1 MLSFF
6 QSVFLQSLGYAI
18 ANSLWQMAILWL
30 FYMLITS
37 VLKPKASVK
46 YTLAVILQ
54 SIGFIWFIITLFFYY
69 SAYNQ
74 LIPLSTATPAGTITT
89 IVPPGTGFRSTIL
102 KIMIVAEQLLPYLST
117 AYLILMI
124 FLSVRWVIG
133 YRYTL
138 QIRKEGLV
146 KMPANWRVFVQDTAR
161 QLGISREVRIFLS
174 EKIAS
179 PLTIGFLKP
188 LILVPVASINHLSV
202 AQLEAILLHEL
213 AHIKRYDYL
222 INILLSVAEISLFFN
237 PFTRLFSKHI
247 RKERENSCDDWVL
260 QFQYSASTY
269 AEALLRMAQLQATPA
284 FAMGAAGNHQHE
296 LLNRVKRMIGTNENR
311 FNYKKQLLSFLL
323 VTGILSSV
331 AWFHPEQSKKS
342 SAEQK
347 TKELSDTSISRPK
360 EVQPI
365 AIEPMAVKV
374 TNPLFNPA
382 FFLSNTLKKEMSENL
397 ELASREIE
405 ASLNSKEVQE
415 AIHQIPATLQ
425 NALQRLQTEKNLELT
440 DWKEE
445 LIKIDRAEQEMK
457 QAYKTLDT
465 NTMPAYVRKPF
476 KEEFEKDM
484 QRMEKDIQEAKL
496 TVTREMKSSLLSKVE
511 QEKISREVEM
521 AIKAVEDLNL
531 LQIVPASLQSLEKM
545 IESLEKLDKKIKPV
559 IPPTPDKTKLKKPLI
574 EEKEKGREKEN
585 NEQET
590 RVVIKDQS
598 DILTMVDHLIN
609 QELQSEWMTFPV
621 RSIENDSSLLY
632 KKMLINW
639 YKQQLAK
646 GWLNSDSLMKNGLK
660 RARL

>member
-30 FYMLITS
+30 FYVLLAS
-37 VLKPKASVK
+37 VLKPKASIK

-74 LIPLSTATPAGTITT
+74 LVPISTTTQAGTITT

-102 KIMIVAEQLLPYLST
+102 KIMILAEQLLPYLSA

-124 FLSVRWVIG
+124 FLSVKWIIG

-161 QLGISREVRIFLS
+161 QLGITREVRIFLS

-179 PLTIGFLKP
+179 PLTIGFIKP

-284 FAMGAAGNHQHE
+284 FAMAAIGTHQNE
-296 LLNRVKRMIGTNENR
+296 LLNRVKRMIGANENR

-331 AWFHPEQSKKS
+331 AWFHPEQSKKTG
-342 SAEQK
+342 AELK
-347 TKELSDTSISRPK
+347 TKNLSDTSISRPK
-360 EVQPI
+360 EVQPV

-382 FFLSNTLKKEMSENL
+382 FFLSNSLKKEMSENL
-397 ELASREIE
+397 EMASREIE
-405 ASLNSKEVQE
+405 ASLNSREVQE

-425 NALQRLQTEKNLELT
+425 SALQRLQTEKNLELT
-440 DWKEE
+440 DWKDE
-445 LIKIDRAEQEMK
+445 LSKINRAEQEMK
-457 QAYKTLDT
+457 QVYKTLDT

-496 TVTREMKSSLLSKVE
+496 AVAKELKSTLLNKAE
-511 QEKISREVEM
+511 QEKISKEVEM
-521 AIKAVEDLNL
+521 AMKVVEELNL
-531 LQIVPASLQSLEKM
+531 QQMIPTTLQSLEKM
-545 IESLEKLDKKIKPV
+545 IESFEKLDKKIKPAT
-559 IPPTPDKTKLKKPLI
+559 PPTPDKPKLKKPLF
-574 EEKEKGREKEN
+574 EEQEKRKEKESS
-585 NEQET
+585 EQE
-590 RVVIKDQS
+590 IKIELKDQRAFVEM
-598 DILTMVDHLIN
+598 LDHWMLP
-609 QELQSEWMTFPV
+609 ELQSEWMALPV
-621 RSIENDSSLLY
+621 RLQENDSLLLY
-632 KKMLINW
+632 KKMLIDR
-639 YKQQLAK
+639 YKQQLLQQWMKA
-646 GWLNSDSLMKNGLK
+646 DSSIKVGLK
-660 RARL
+660 RAKL

>member
-74 LIPLSTATPAGTITT
+74 LVPINTTTQAGTITT

-102 KIMIVAEQLLPYLST
+102 KIMILAEQLLPYLSA

-146 KMPANWRVFVQDTAR
+146 KIPANWRVFVQDTAQ
-161 QLGISREVRIFLS
+161 QLGITREVRIFLS

-269 AEALLRMAQLQATPA
+269 AEALLRMAQLQSGPA
-284 FAMGAAGNHQHE
+284 FAMAATGNHQHE
-296 LLNRVKRMIGTNENR
+296 LLNRVKRMIGANENR

-331 AWFHPEQSKKS
+331 AWFHPEQSKKTD
-342 SAEQK
+342 AELK
-347 TKELSDTSISRPK
+347 TKNLSDTLISRPK
-360 EVQPI
+360 EVQPV

-382 FFLSNTLKKEMSENL
+382 FFLSNSLKKEMSDNL
-397 ELASREIE
+397 EMASREIE

-425 NALQRLQTEKNLELT
+425 SALQRLQTEKNLELT
-440 DWKEE
+440 DWKDE
-445 LIKIDRAEQEMK
+445 LSKINRAEQEMK

-465 NTMPAYVRKPF
+465 NAMPAYVRKPF

-484 QRMEKDIQEAKL
+484 QRMEKEIQEAKL
-496 TVTREMKSSLLSKVE
+496 AVTKELKSSLLNKVE
-511 QEKISREVEM
+511 QEKISKEVEM
-521 AIKAVEDLNL
+521 AMKVVEDLNL
-531 LQIVPASLQSLEKM
+531 QQMIPATLQSLEKM
-545 IESLEKLDKKIKPV
+545 IESFEKLDKKIKPTT
-559 IPPTPDKTKLKKPLI
+559 PPTPDKPKFKKPLL
-574 EEKEKGREKEN
+574 EEQEKRKEKESS
-585 NEQET
+585 EQET
-590 RVVIKDQS
+590 RFVINDQR
-598 DILTMVDHLIN
+598 DILTTLDHLITP
-609 QELQSEWMTFPV
+609 ELQSDWMTFPV
-621 RSIENDSSLLY
+621 RLQENDSLRLY
-632 KKMLINW
+632 KKMLIDW
-639 YKQQLAK
+639 YKQQLLQHWMTK
-646 GWLNSDSLMKNGLK
+646 DTSIKVGLK

>member
-30 FYMLITS
+30 FYILITS
-37 VLKPKASVK
+37 VLKPKASIK
-46 YTLAVILQ
+46 YTFAVILQ

-74 LIPLSTATPAGTITT
+74 LVPINTTTQAGTITT
-89 IVPPGTGFRSTIL
+89 IVPPGTGFRSTII
-102 KIMIVAEQLLPYLST
+102 KIMILAEQLLPYLSA

-124 FLSVRWVIG
+124 FLSARWIIG

-138 QIRKEGLV
+138 QIRKEGLI
-146 KMPANWRVFVQDTAR
+146 KMPANWRVFVQDTAQ
-161 QLGISREVRIFLS
+161 QLGIIREVRIFLS

-269 AEALLRMAQLQATPA
+269 AEALLRMAQLQSTPA
-284 FAMGAAGNHQHE
+284 FAMAATGNHQHE
-296 LLNRVKRMIGTNENR
+296 LLNRVKRMIGANENR

-331 AWFHPEQSKKS
+331 AWFHPEQSKKTG
-342 SAEQK
+342 AELK
-347 TKELSDTSISRPK
+347 AKNLSDTLISRPK
-360 EVQPI
+360 EVQPV

-382 FFLSNTLKKEMSENL
+382 FFLSNSLKKEMSENL
-397 ELASREIE
+397 EMASREIE
-405 ASLNSKEVQE
+405 ASLNSREVQE

-425 NALQRLQTEKNLELT
+425 SALQQLQSEKNLELT
-440 DWKEE
+440 DWKDE
-445 LIKIDRAEQEMK
+445 LSKINRAEQEMK

-496 TVTREMKSSLLSKVE
+496 TIAKEMKNSLLNKTE
-511 QEKISREVEM
+511 QERISKEVEM
-521 AIKAVEDLNL
+521 ALKAVQELDL
-531 LQIVPASLQSLEKM
+531 QQVIPASLESIDKM
-545 IESLEKLDKKIKPV
+545 IEAFEKLDKKLKPLTPLSPDKPKYKKPILEDKRKEKEQSENEIKISTKEPAEILALLDRLV
-559 IPPTPDKTKLKKPLI
+559 IPELQNDWITYTAAFNEHDSLLAKKRMLIDWYKRQLVQQWINRDSISAKGLKK
-574 EEKEKGREKEN
+574 
-585 NEQET
+585 
-590 RVVIKDQS
+590 
-598 DILTMVDHLIN
+598 
-609 QELQSEWMTFPV
+609 V
-621 RSIENDSSLLY
+621 RL
-632 KKMLINW
+632 
-639 YKQQLAK
+639 
-646 GWLNSDSLMKNGLK
+646 
-660 RARL
+660 

>member
-30 FYMLITS
+30 FYILITA
-37 VLKPKASVK
+37 VLKPKASIK
-46 YTLAVILQ
+46 YTLAVLLQ
-54 SIGFIWFIITLFFYY
+54 SIGFVWFIITLFFYY

-74 LIPLSTATPAGTITT
+74 LVPISTTTQSGTITT

-102 KIMIVAEQLLPYLST
+102 KIMILAEQLLPYLSA

-124 FLSVRWVIG
+124 FLSARWIIG

-146 KMPANWRVFVQDTAR
+146 KMPANWRVFVQDTAQ
-161 QLGISREVRIFLS
+161 QLGITREVRIFLS

-269 AEALLRMAQLQATPA
+269 AEALLRMAQLQSTPA
-284 FAMGAAGNHQHE
+284 FAMAATGNHQHE
-296 LLNRVKRMIGTNENR
+296 LLNRVKRMIGANENR

-331 AWFHPEQSKKS
+331 AWFHPEQSKKTG
-342 SAEQK
+342 AELK
-347 TKELSDTSISRPK
+347 AKNLSDTLISRPK
-360 EVQPI
+360 EVQPV

-382 FFLSNTLKKEMSENL
+382 FFLSNSLKKEMSENL
-397 ELASREIE
+397 EMASREIE
-405 ASLNSKEVQE
+405 ASLNSREVQE

-425 NALQRLQTEKNLELT
+425 SALQQLQSEKNLELT
-440 DWKEE
+440 DWKDE
-445 LIKIDRAEQEMK
+445 LNKINRAEQEMK

-496 TVTREMKSSLLSKVE
+496 TIAKEMKNSLLNKTE
-511 QEKISREVEM
+511 QERISKEVEM
-521 AIKAVEDLNL
+521 ALKAVQELDL
-531 LQIVPASLQSLEKM
+531 QQVIPASLESIDKM
-545 IESLEKLDKKIKPV
+545 IEAFEKLDKKLKPLTPLSPDKPKYKKPILEDKRKEKEQSENEMKIRMKEPAEILALLDRLV
-559 IPPTPDKTKLKKPLI
+559 IPELQNDWMTYTAAFNEHDSLLAKKRMLIDWYKRQLVQQWINRDSISAKGLKK
-574 EEKEKGREKEN
+574 
-585 NEQET
+585 
-590 RVVIKDQS
+590 
-598 DILTMVDHLIN
+598 
-609 QELQSEWMTFPV
+609 V
-621 RSIENDSSLLY
+621 RL
-632 KKMLINW
+632 
-639 YKQQLAK
+639 
-646 GWLNSDSLMKNGLK
+646 
-660 RARL
+660 

>member
-74 LIPLSTATPAGTITT
+74 LVPINTTTQAGTITT

-102 KIMIVAEQLLPYLST
+102 KIMILAEQLLPYLSA

-146 KMPANWRVFVQDTAR
+146 KIPANWRVFVQDTAQ
-161 QLGISREVRIFLS
+161 QLGITREVRIFLS

-269 AEALLRMAQLQATPA
+269 AEALLRMAQLQSSPA
-284 FAMGAAGNHQHE
+284 FAMAATGNHQHE
-296 LLNRVKRMIGTNENR
+296 LLNRVKRMIGANENR

-331 AWFHPEQSKKS
+331 AWLHPEQSKKTD
-342 SAEQK
+342 AELK
-347 TKELSDTSISRPK
+347 TKNLSDTLISRPK
-360 EVQPI
+360 EVQPV

-382 FFLSNTLKKEMSENL
+382 FFLSNSLKKEMSDNL
-397 ELASREIE
+397 EMASREIE

-425 NALQRLQTEKNLELT
+425 SALQRLQTEKNLELT
-440 DWKEE
+440 DWKDE
-445 LIKIDRAEQEMK
+445 LSKINRAEQEMK

-484 QRMEKDIQEAKL
+484 QRMEKEIQEAKL
-496 TVTREMKSSLLSKVE
+496 AVTKELKSSLLNKVE
-511 QEKISREVEM
+511 QEKISKEVEM
-521 AIKAVEDLNL
+521 AMKVVEDLNL
-531 LQIVPASLQSLEKM
+531 QQMIPATLQSLEKM
-545 IESLEKLDKKIKPV
+545 IESFEKLDKKIKPTTH
-559 IPPTPDKTKLKKPLI
+559 PTPDKPKFKKPLL
-574 EEKEKGREKEN
+574 EEQEKRKEKESS
-585 NEQET
+585 EQET
-590 RVVIKDQS
+590 RFVINDQR
-598 DILTMVDHLIN
+598 DILTTLDHLITP
-609 QELQSEWMTFPV
+609 ELQSDWMTFPV
-621 RSIENDSSLLY
+621 RLQENDSLRLY
-632 KKMLINW
+632 KKMLIDW
-639 YKQQLAK
+639 YKQQLLQHWMTK
-646 GWLNSDSLMKNGLK
+646 DTSIKVGLK

>member
-1 MLSFF
+1 MLPVF

-18 ANSLWQMAILWL
+18 ANSLWQTAILWL
-30 FYMLITS
+30 FYLLITS
-37 VLKPKASVK
+37 VLKPRASVK

-74 LIPLSTATPAGTITT
+74 LVPVTAGTAAGTITT
-89 IVPPGTGFRSTIL
+89 IVPPGTGFRSSIL
-102 KIMIVAEQLLPYLST
+102 KLMIWAEQLLPYLSA

-124 FLSVRWVIG
+124 FLSVKWIIG

-138 QIRKEGLV
+138 QIRKEGLA

-161 QLGISREVRIFLS
+161 QLGITREVRIFLS

-188 LILVPVASINHLSV
+188 LILVPVASINHLTI

-237 PFTRLFSKHI
+237 PFTRLFSSHI

-284 FAMGAAGNHQHE
+284 FAMAAAGSHQHE
-296 LLNRVKRMIGTNENR
+296 LLNRVKRMIGANENR
-311 FNYKKQLLSFLL
+311 FTYKKQLLSFLL
-323 VTGILSSV
+323 VTSILSSV
-331 AWFHPEQSKKS
+331 AWFHPEQSKNNGI
-342 SAEQK
+342 AVQK
-347 TKELSDTSISRPK
+347 NTANSTALRLK
-360 EVQPI
+360 EVQPV

-397 ELASREIE
+397 EQASREIE
-405 ASLNSKEVQE
+405 ASLNSKEVRE
-415 AIHQIPATLQ
+415 AIQQIPATLQ
-425 NALQRLQTEKNLELT
+425 GAFQKIQTEKNLELS

-445 LIKIDRAEQEMK
+445 LIKIEKAEQEMK

-465 NTMPAYVRKPF
+465 SGMPVYVRKPF

-484 QRMEKDIQEAKL
+484 QRMEKDLQEAKL
-496 TVTREMKSSLLSKVE
+496 TIAKEMKATLLNKTE
-511 QEKISREVEM
+511 QEKISKEVEM
-521 AIKAVEDLNL
+521 AMKAVEELNL
-531 LQIVPASLQSLEKM
+531 QQIIPSSLESLEKM
-545 IESLEKLDKKIKPV
+545 IETFEKLDKKIKPV
-559 IPPTPDKTKLKKPLI
+559 SPPAPDKPKFKKPVVEEKLK
-574 EEKEKGREKEN
+574 EKERKEG
-585 NEQET
+585 
-590 RVVIKDQS
+590 VLIKEPAE
-598 DILTMVDHLIN
+598 ILAVLDRLN
-609 QELQSEWMTFPV
+609 ALELQNEWITYPAAF
-621 RSIENDSSLLY
+621 SDQDSMLV
-632 KKMLINW
+632 KKRMLKDW
-639 YKQQLAK
+639 YKQQL
-646 GWLNSDSLMKNGLK
+646 LRQLIQRDSVMVKGLK
-660 RARL
+660 KARL

>member
-1 MLSFF
+1 MLPVF

-18 ANSLWQMAILWL
+18 ANSLWQTAILWL
-30 FYMLITS
+30 FYLLITS
-37 VLKPKASVK
+37 VLKPRASVK

-74 LIPLSTATPAGTITT
+74 LVPVTAGTAAGTITT
-89 IVPPGTGFRSTIL
+89 IVPPGTGFRSSIL
-102 KIMIVAEQLLPYLST
+102 KLMIWAEQLLPYLSA

-124 FLSVRWVIG
+124 FLSVKWIIG

-138 QIRKEGLV
+138 QIRKEGLA

-161 QLGISREVRIFLS
+161 QLGITREVRIFLS

-188 LILVPVASINHLSV
+188 LILVPVASINHLTI

-237 PFTRLFSKHI
+237 PFTRLFSSHI

-284 FAMGAAGNHQHE
+284 FAMAAAGSHQHE
-296 LLNRVKRMIGTNENR
+296 LLNRVKRMIGANENR
-311 FNYKKQLLSFLL
+311 FTYKKQLLSFLL

-331 AWFHPEQSKKS
+331 AWFHPEQSKNNGI
-342 SAEQK
+342 AVQK
-347 TKELSDTSISRPK
+347 NTADSTALRLK
-360 EVQPI
+360 EVQPV

-397 ELASREIE
+397 EQASREIE
-405 ASLNSKEVQE
+405 ASLNSKEVRE
-415 AIHQIPATLQ
+415 AIQQIPATLQ
-425 NALQRLQTEKNLELT
+425 GAFQKIQTEKNLELS

-445 LIKIDRAEQEMK
+445 LIKIEKAEQEMK

-465 NTMPAYVRKPF
+465 SGMPVYVRKPF

-484 QRMEKDIQEAKL
+484 QRMEKDLQEAKL
-496 TVTREMKSSLLSKVE
+496 TIAKEMKATLLNKTE
-511 QEKISREVEM
+511 QEKISKEVEM
-521 AIKAVEDLNL
+521 AMKAVEELNL
-531 LQIVPASLQSLEKM
+531 QQIIPSSLESLEKM
-545 IESLEKLDKKIKPV
+545 IETFEKLDKKIKPV
-559 IPPTPDKTKLKKPLI
+559 SPPAPDKPKFKKPVVEEKLK
-574 EEKEKGREKEN
+574 EKERKEG
-585 NEQET
+585 
-590 RVVIKDQS
+590 VLIKEPAE
-598 DILTMVDHLIN
+598 ILAVLDRLN
-609 QELQSEWMTFPV
+609 ALELQNEWVTYPAAF
-621 RSIENDSSLLY
+621 SDQDSMLV
-632 KKMLINW
+632 KKRMLKDW
-639 YKQQLAK
+639 YKQQL
-646 GWLNSDSLMKNGLK
+646 LRQLIQRDSVMVKGLK
-660 RARL
+660 KARL

>member
-1 MLSFF
+1 MLPVF

-18 ANSLWQMAILWL
+18 ANSLWQTAILWL
-30 FYMLITS
+30 FYLLITS
-37 VLKPKASVK
+37 VLKPRASVK

-74 LIPLSTATPAGTITT
+74 LVPVTAGTAAGTITT
-89 IVPPGTGFRSTIL
+89 IVPPGTGFRSSIL
-102 KIMIVAEQLLPYLST
+102 KLMIWAEQLLPYLSA

-124 FLSVRWVIG
+124 FLSVKWIIG

-138 QIRKEGLV
+138 QIRKEGLA

-161 QLGISREVRIFLS
+161 QLGITREVRIFLS

-188 LILVPVASINHLSV
+188 LILVPVASINHLTI

-237 PFTRLFSKHI
+237 PFTRLFSSHI

-284 FAMGAAGNHQHE
+284 FAMAAAGSHQHE
-296 LLNRVKRMIGTNENR
+296 LLNRVKRMIGANENR
-311 FNYKKQLLSFLL
+311 FTYKKQLLSFLL

-331 AWFHPEQSKKS
+331 AWFHPEQSKNNGI
-342 SAEQK
+342 AVQK
-347 TKELSDTSISRPK
+347 NTADSTALRLK
-360 EVQPI
+360 EVQPV

-397 ELASREIE
+397 EQASREIE
-405 ASLNSKEVQE
+405 ASLNSKEVRE
-415 AIHQIPATLQ
+415 AIQQIPATLQ
-425 NALQRLQTEKNLELT
+425 GAFQKIQTEKNLELS

-445 LIKIDRAEQEMK
+445 LIKIEKAEQEMK

-465 NTMPAYVRKPF
+465 SGMPVYVRKPF

-484 QRMEKDIQEAKL
+484 QRMEKDLQEAKL
-496 TVTREMKSSLLSKVE
+496 TIAKEMKATLLNKTE
-511 QEKISREVEM
+511 QEKISKEVEM
-521 AIKAVEDLNL
+521 AMKAVEELNL
-531 LQIVPASLQSLEKM
+531 QQIIPSSLESLEKM
-545 IESLEKLDKKIKPV
+545 IETFEKLDKKIKPV
-559 IPPTPDKTKLKKPLI
+559 SPLAPDKPKFKKPVVEEKLK
-574 EEKEKGREKEN
+574 EKERKEG
-585 NEQET
+585 
-590 RVVIKDQS
+590 VLIKEPAE
-598 DILTMVDHLIN
+598 ILALLDRLN
-609 QELQSEWMTFPV
+609 ALELQNEWVTYPAAF
-621 RSIENDSSLLY
+621 SDQDSMLV
-632 KKMLINW
+632 KKRMLKDW
-639 YKQQLAK
+639 YKQQL
-646 GWLNSDSLMKNGLK
+646 LRQLIQHDSVMVKGLK
-660 RARL
+660 KARL

>member
-1 MLSFF
+1 MLPVF

-18 ANSLWQMAILWL
+18 ANSLWQTAILWL
-30 FYMLITS
+30 FYLLITS
-37 VLKPKASVK
+37 VLKPRASVK

-54 SIGFIWFIITLFFYY
+54 SIGFIWFIFTLFFYY

-74 LIPLSTATPAGTITT
+74 LVPVTAGTSGGTITT
-89 IVPPGTGFRSTIL
+89 IVPPGTGFRSSIL
-102 KIMIVAEQLLPYLST
+102 KLMIWAEQLLPYLSA

-124 FLSVRWVIG
+124 FLSVKWIIG

-138 QIRKEGLV
+138 QIRKEGLA

-161 QLGISREVRIFLS
+161 QLGITREVRIFLS

-188 LILVPVASINHLSV
+188 LILVPVASINHLTI

-237 PFTRLFSKHI
+237 PFTRLFSSHI

-284 FAMGAAGNHQHE
+284 FAMAAAGSHQHE
-296 LLNRVKRMIGTNENR
+296 LLNRVKRMIGANENR
-311 FNYKKQLLSFLL
+311 FTYKKQLLSFLL

-331 AWFHPEQSKKS
+331 AWFHPEQSKNNGI
-342 SAEQK
+342 AVQK
-347 TKELSDTSISRPK
+347 NTANSTALRLK
-360 EVQPI
+360 EVQPV

-397 ELASREIE
+397 EQASREIE
-405 ASLNSKEVQE
+405 ASLNSKEVRE
-415 AIHQIPATLQ
+415 AIQQIPATLQ
-425 NALQRLQTEKNLELT
+425 GAFQKIQTEKNLELS

-445 LIKIDRAEQEMK
+445 LIKIEKAEQEMK

-465 NTMPAYVRKPF
+465 SGMPVYVRKPF

-484 QRMEKDIQEAKL
+484 QRMEKDLQETKL
-496 TVTREMKSSLLSKVE
+496 TIAKEMKATLLNKTE
-511 QEKISREVEM
+511 QEKISKEVEM
-521 AIKAVEDLNL
+521 AMKAVEELNL
-531 LQIVPASLQSLEKM
+531 QQIIPSSLESLEKM
-545 IESLEKLDKKIKPV
+545 IETFEKLDKKIKPV
-559 IPPTPDKTKLKKPLI
+559 SPPAPDKPKFKKPVVEEKLK
-574 EEKEKGREKEN
+574 EKERKEG
-585 NEQET
+585 
-590 RVVIKDQS
+590 VLIKEPAE
-598 DILTMVDHLIN
+598 ILAVLDRLN
-609 QELQSEWMTFPV
+609 ALELQNEWITYPAAF
-621 RSIENDSSLLY
+621 SDQDSMLV
-632 KKMLINW
+632 KKRMLKDW
-639 YKQQLAK
+639 YKQQL
-646 GWLNSDSLMKNGLK
+646 LRQLIQRDSVMVKGLK
-660 RARL
+660 KARL

>member
-1 MLSFF
+1 MLPVF

-18 ANSLWQMAILWL
+18 ANSLWQTAILWL
-30 FYMLITS
+30 FYLLITS
-37 VLKPKASVK
+37 VLKPRASVK

-74 LIPLSTATPAGTITT
+74 LVPVTAGTAAGTITT
-89 IVPPGTGFRSTIL
+89 IVPPGTGFRSSIL
-102 KIMIVAEQLLPYLST
+102 KLMIWAEQLLPYLSA

-124 FLSVRWVIG
+124 FLSVKWIIG

-138 QIRKEGLV
+138 QIRKEGLA

-161 QLGISREVRIFLS
+161 QLGITREVRIFLS

-188 LILVPVASINHLSV
+188 LILVPVASINHLTI

-237 PFTRLFSKHI
+237 PFTRLFSSHI

-284 FAMGAAGNHQHE
+284 FAMAAAGSHQHE
-296 LLNRVKRMIGTNENR
+296 LLNRVKRMIGANENR
-311 FNYKKQLLSFLL
+311 FTYKKQLLSFLL

-331 AWFHPEQSKKS
+331 AWFHPEQSKNNGI
-342 SAEQK
+342 AVQK
-347 TKELSDTSISRPK
+347 NTADSTALRLK
-360 EVQPI
+360 EVQPV

-397 ELASREIE
+397 EQASREIE
-405 ASLNSKEVQE
+405 ASLNSKEVRE
-415 AIHQIPATLQ
+415 AIQQIPATLQ
-425 NALQRLQTEKNLELT
+425 GAFQKIQTEKNLELS

-445 LIKIDRAEQEMK
+445 LIKIEKAEQEMK

-465 NTMPAYVRKPF
+465 SGMPVYVRKPF

-484 QRMEKDIQEAKL
+484 QRMEKDLQEAKL
-496 TVTREMKSSLLSKVE
+496 TIAKEMKATLLNKTE
-511 QEKISREVEM
+511 QEKISKEVEM
-521 AIKAVEDLNL
+521 AMKAVEELNL
-531 LQIVPASLQSLEKM
+531 QQIIPSSLESLEKM
-545 IESLEKLDKKIKPV
+545 IETFEKLDKKIKPV
-559 IPPTPDKTKLKKPLI
+559 SPLAPDKPKFKKPVVEEKLK
-574 EEKEKGREKEN
+574 EKERKEG
-585 NEQET
+585 
-590 RVVIKDQS
+590 VLIKEPAE
-598 DILTMVDHLIN
+598 ILAVLDRLN
-609 QELQSEWMTFPV
+609 ALELQNEWITYPAAF
-621 RSIENDSSLLY
+621 SDQDSMLV
-632 KKMLINW
+632 KKRMLKDW
-639 YKQQLAK
+639 YKQQL
-646 GWLNSDSLMKNGLK
+646 LRQLIQHDSVMVKGLK
-660 RARL
+660 KARL

>member
-30 FYMLITS
+30 FYVLLAS
-37 VLKPKASVK
+37 VLKPKASIK

-74 LIPLSTATPAGTITT
+74 LVPISTTTHAGTITT

-102 KIMIVAEQLLPYLST
+102 KIMILAEQLLPYLSA

-124 FLSVRWVIG
+124 FLSVKWIIG

-146 KMPANWRVFVQDTAR
+146 KMPANWRVFVQDTGR
-161 QLGISREVRIFLS
+161 QLGITREVRIFLS

-179 PLTIGFLKP
+179 PLTIGFIKP

-284 FAMGAAGNHQHE
+284 FAMSATGTHQNE
-296 LLNRVKRMIGTNENR
+296 LLNRVKRMIGVNENR
-311 FNYKKQLLSFLL
+311 FNYKRQLLSFLL

-331 AWFHPEQSKKS
+331 AWFHPEQTKKTG
-342 SAEQK
+342 AELK
-347 TKELSDTSISRPK
+347 TKNLSDTSISRPK
-360 EVQPI
+360 EVQPV

-382 FFLSNTLKKEMSENL
+382 FFLSNSLKKEMSENL
-397 ELASREIE
+397 EMASREIE
-405 ASLNSKEVQE
+405 ASLNSREVQE

-425 NALQRLQTEKNLELT
+425 SALQRLQTEKNLELT
-440 DWKEE
+440 DWKDE
-445 LIKIDRAEQEMK
+445 LSKINRAEQEMK
-457 QAYKTLDT
+457 QVYKTLDT

-496 TVTREMKSSLLSKVE
+496 AVAKELKSTLLNKAE
-511 QEKISREVEM
+511 QEKISKEVEM
-521 AIKAVEDLNL
+521 AMKVVEELNL
-531 LQIVPASLQSLEKM
+531 QQMIPTTLQSLEKM
-545 IESLEKLDKKIKPV
+545 IESFEKLDKKIKPAT
-559 IPPTPDKTKLKKPLI
+559 PPTPDKPKLKKPLF
-574 EEKEKGREKEN
+574 EEQEKRKEKEN
-585 NEQET
+585 SEQE
-590 RVVIKDQS
+590 IKIELKDQRAFVKM
-598 DILTMVDHLIN
+598 LDHWMLP
-609 QELQSEWMTFPV
+609 ELQSEWMALPV
-621 RSIENDSSLLY
+621 RLQENDSLLLY
-632 KKMLINW
+632 KKMLIDR
-639 YKQQLAK
+639 YKQQLLQQWMKA
-646 GWLNSDSLMKNGLK
+646 DSSIKVGLK

>member
-1 MLSFF
+1 MLPVF

-18 ANSLWQMAILWL
+18 ANSLWQTAILWL
-30 FYMLITS
+30 FYLLITS
-37 VLKPKASVK
+37 VLKPRASVK

-54 SIGFIWFIITLFFYY
+54 SIGFIWFIFTLFFYY

-74 LIPLSTATPAGTITT
+74 LVPVTAGTSGGTITT
-89 IVPPGTGFRSTIL
+89 IVPPGTGFRSSIL
-102 KIMIVAEQLLPYLST
+102 KLMIWAEQLLPYLSA

-124 FLSVRWVIG
+124 FLSVKWIIG

-138 QIRKEGLV
+138 QIRKEGLA

-161 QLGISREVRIFLS
+161 QLGITREVRIFLS

-188 LILVPVASINHLSV
+188 LILVPVASINHLTI

-237 PFTRLFSKHI
+237 PFTRLFSSHI

-284 FAMGAAGNHQHE
+284 FAMAAAGSHQHE
-296 LLNRVKRMIGTNENR
+296 LLNRVKRMIGANENR
-311 FNYKKQLLSFLL
+311 FTYKKQLLSFLL

-331 AWFHPEQSKKS
+331 AWFHPEQSKNNGI
-342 SAEQK
+342 AVQK
-347 TKELSDTSISRPK
+347 NTANSTALRLK
-360 EVQPI
+360 EVQPV

-397 ELASREIE
+397 EQASREIE
-405 ASLNSKEVQE
+405 ASLNSKEVRE
-415 AIHQIPATLQ
+415 AIQQIPATLQ
-425 NALQRLQTEKNLELT
+425 GAFQKIQTEKNLELS

-445 LIKIDRAEQEMK
+445 LIKIEKAEQEMK

-465 NTMPAYVRKPF
+465 SGMPVYVRKPF

-484 QRMEKDIQEAKL
+484 QRMEKDLQEAKL
-496 TVTREMKSSLLSKVE
+496 TIAKEMKATLLNKTE
-511 QEKISREVEM
+511 QEKISKEVEM
-521 AIKAVEDLNL
+521 AMKAVEELNL
-531 LQIVPASLQSLEKM
+531 QQIIPSSLESLEKM
-545 IESLEKLDKKIKPV
+545 IETFEKLDKKINPVSPPAPDKPKFKKPV
-559 IPPTPDKTKLKKPLI
+559 VEEKLK
-574 EEKEKGREKEN
+574 EKERKEG
-585 NEQET
+585 
-590 RVVIKDQS
+590 VLIKEPAE
-598 DILTMVDHLIN
+598 ILAVLDRLN
-609 QELQSEWMTFPV
+609 ALELQNEWITYPAAF
-621 RSIENDSSLLY
+621 SDQDSMLV
-632 KKMLINW
+632 KKRMLKDW
-639 YKQQLAK
+639 YKQQL
-646 GWLNSDSLMKNGLK
+646 LRQLIQRDSVMVKGLK
-660 RARL
+660 KARL

>member
-1 MLSFF
+1 MLPVF

-30 FYMLITS
+30 FYLLITS
-37 VLKPKASVK
+37 ASKPKASVK

-54 SIGFIWFIITLFFYY
+54 STGFIWFIVTLFFYY

-74 LIPLSTATPAGTITT
+74 WVPTTASSSTGTITT
-89 IVPPGTGFRSTIL
+89 IVPPGTGFRSFIL
-102 KIMIVAEQLLPYLST
+102 KLMIWAEQLLPYLSA

-124 FLSVRWVIG
+124 FLSVKWIIG

-146 KMPANWRVFVQDTAR
+146 KMPANWRVFVQDTGR
-161 QLGISREVRIFLS
+161 QLGITREVRIFLS

-188 LILVPVASINHLSV
+188 LILVPVASINHLTV

-237 PFTRLFSKHI
+237 PFTRLFSTHI
-247 RKERENSCDDWVL
+247 RKEREDSCDDWVL

-284 FAMGAAGNHQHE
+284 FAMAVAGTHQNE
-296 LLNRVKRMIGTNENR
+296 LLNRVKRMIGANENK
-311 FNYKKQLLSFLL
+311 FTYKKQLLSFLL

-331 AWFHPEQSKKS
+331 AWFHPQQ
-342 SAEQK
+342 AEKATAK
-347 TKELSDTSISRPK
+347 TKSNPTDSSVIRLK
-360 EVQPI
+360 EVQPV

-382 FFLSNTLKKEMSENL
+382 FFLSNSLKKEMSENL
-397 ELASREIE
+397 EKASREIE
-405 ASLNSKEVQE
+405 ASLNSREVQE

-425 NALQRLQTEKNLELT
+425 SALQSLQTEKNLELT
-440 DWKEE
+440 DWKDE
-445 LIKIDRAEQEMK
+445 LSKIDRAEQEMK
-457 QAYKTLDT
+457 QVYKTLDT

-496 TVTREMKSSLLSKVE
+496 TIAKEMKNSILSKTE
-511 QEKISREVEM
+511 QERISKEVQM
-521 AIKAVEDLNL
+521 AIKVVEELNL
-531 LQIVPASLQSLEKM
+531 QQIIPSGVGSLEKM
-545 IESLEKLDKKIKPV
+545 IESLEKLDKKIKPLT
-559 IPPTPDKTKLKKPLI
+559 PPSPEKPKVKKSII
-574 EEKEKGREKEN
+574 EEPQKEKDRKEFESKIRVKEPAEIFAILEKY
-585 NEQET
+585 
-590 RVVIKDQS
+590 IIPK
-598 DILTMVDHLIN
+598 
-609 QELQSEWMTFPV
+609 LQDDWMTYPATFN
-621 RSIENDSSLLY
+621 EYDSSLV
-632 KKMLINW
+632 KKRMLIEW
-639 YKQQLAK
+639 YKQQL
-646 GWLNSDSLMKNGLK
+646 LMQLIQQDSTTVKGLK
-660 RARL
+660 KARL

>member
-74 LIPLSTATPAGTITT
+74 LVPINTTTQAGTITT

-102 KIMIVAEQLLPYLST
+102 KIMILAEQLLPYLSA

-124 FLSVRWVIG
+124 FLSARWIIG

-146 KMPANWRVFVQDTAR
+146 KMPANWRVFVQDTAQ
-161 QLGISREVRIFLS
+161 QLGITREVRIFLS

-269 AEALLRMAQLQATPA
+269 AEALLRMAQLQSTPA
-284 FAMGAAGNHQHE
+284 FAMAATGNHQHE
-296 LLNRVKRMIGTNENR
+296 LLNRVKRMIGANENR

-331 AWFHPEQSKKS
+331 AWLHPEQSKKTG
-342 SAEQK
+342 AELK
-347 TKELSDTSISRPK
+347 AKNLSDTLISRPK
-360 EVQPI
+360 EVQPV

-382 FFLSNTLKKEMSENL
+382 FFLSNSLKKEMSENL

-405 ASLNSKEVQE
+405 ASLNSREVQE

-425 NALQRLQTEKNLELT
+425 SALQQLQSEKNLELT
-440 DWKEE
+440 DWKDE
-445 LIKIDRAEQEMK
+445 LSKINRAEQEMK

-496 TVTREMKSSLLSKVE
+496 TIAKEMKNSLLNKTE
-511 QEKISREVEM
+511 QERISKEVEM
-521 AIKAVEDLNL
+521 ALKAVQELDL
-531 LQIVPASLQSLEKM
+531 QQVIPASLESIDKM
-545 IESLEKLDKKIKPV
+545 IEAFEKLDKKLKPLTPLSPDKPKYKKPIIEDKRKEKEQSENEMKIRIKEPAEILALLDRLV
-559 IPPTPDKTKLKKPLI
+559 IPELQNDWMTYTAAFNEHDSVLAKKRILIDWYKRQLVQQWINRDSIATKGLKK
-574 EEKEKGREKEN
+574 
-585 NEQET
+585 
-590 RVVIKDQS
+590 
-598 DILTMVDHLIN
+598 
-609 QELQSEWMTFPV
+609 V
-621 RSIENDSSLLY
+621 RL
-632 KKMLINW
+632 
-639 YKQQLAK
+639 
-646 GWLNSDSLMKNGLK
+646 
-660 RARL
+660 

>member
-18 ANSLWQMAILWL
+18 ANSLWQIAILWL
-30 FYMLITS
+30 FYILTTS
-37 VLKPKASVK
+37 ILKPKASVK

-74 LIPLSTATPAGTITT
+74 LVPVTTTTSGGTITT
-89 IVPPGTGFRSTIL
+89 IVPPGTGVRSTIL
-102 KIMIVAEQLLPYLST
+102 KIMIFAEQLLPFLSA

-124 FLSVRWVIG
+124 FLSVRWVVG

-146 KMPANWRVFVQDTAR
+146 KMPANWRVFVQETSR
-161 QLGISREVRIFLS
+161 QLGITREVSIFLS

-202 AQLEAILLHEL
+202 SQLEAILLHEL

-284 FAMGAAGNHQHE
+284 FAMAAAGNHQHE
-296 LLNRVKRMIGTNENR
+296 LLNRVKRMIGANENR

-342 SAEQK
+342 SSELK
-347 TKELSDTSISRPK
+347 TSNLSDTLILRPK
-360 EVQPI
+360 EVQPV

-405 ASLNSKEVQE
+405 ASLNSREVQE

-425 NALQRLQTEKNLELT
+425 SALQQLQSEKNLELT

-445 LIKIDRAEQEMK
+445 LSKINRAEQEMK

-465 NTMPAYVRKPF
+465 NTMPTYVRKPF
-476 KEEFEKDM
+476 KDEFEKDM

-496 TVTREMKSSLLSKVE
+496 AVAREMKSSLLSKVE

-521 AIKAVEDLNL
+521 ALKAVEELNL
-531 LQIVPASLQSLEKM
+531 HEIVPASLQSIEKM
-545 IESLEKLDKKIKPV
+545 IESFEKLDKKLKPATPP
-559 IPPTPDKTKLKKPLI
+559 IPEKPKLKKTI
-574 EEKEKGREKEN
+574 VEEKEKRKEREDIG
-585 NEQET
+585 QET
-590 RVVIKDQS
+590 KIDLKDERA
-598 DILTMVDHLIN
+598 ILSILDRWIDP
-609 QELQSEWMTFPV
+609 ELQSEWMAFPTKLQ
-621 RSIENDSSLLY
+621 ETDSLLRY
-632 KKMLINW
+632 KKMMIDW
-639 YKQQLAK
+639 YKQQLVK
-646 GWLNSDSLMKNGLK
+646 QWMNSDSLMKGGLK
-660 RARL
+660 KTRL

>member
-30 FYMLITS
+30 FYVLLAS
-37 VLKPKASVK
+37 VLKPKASIK

-74 LIPLSTATPAGTITT
+74 LVPISTTTQAGTITT

-102 KIMIVAEQLLPYLST
+102 KIMILAEQLLPYLSA

-124 FLSVRWVIG
+124 FLSVKWIIG

-161 QLGISREVRIFLS
+161 QLGITREVRIFLS

-179 PLTIGFLKP
+179 PLTIGFIKP

-284 FAMGAAGNHQHE
+284 FAMAAIGTHQNE
-296 LLNRVKRMIGTNENR
+296 LLNRVKRMIGANENR

-331 AWFHPEQSKKS
+331 AWFHPEQSKKTG
-342 SAEQK
+342 AELK
-347 TKELSDTSISRPK
+347 TKNLSDTSISRPK
-360 EVQPI
+360 EVQPV

-382 FFLSNTLKKEMSENL
+382 FFLSNSLKKEMSENL
-397 ELASREIE
+397 EMASREIE
-405 ASLNSKEVQE
+405 ASLNSREVQE

-425 NALQRLQTEKNLELT
+425 SALQRLQTEKNLELT
-440 DWKEE
+440 DWKDE
-445 LIKIDRAEQEMK
+445 LSKINRAEQEMK
-457 QAYKTLDT
+457 QVYKTLDT

-496 TVTREMKSSLLSKVE
+496 AVAKELKSTLLNKAE
-511 QEKISREVEM
+511 QEKISKEVEM
-521 AIKAVEDLNL
+521 AMKVVEELNL
-531 LQIVPASLQSLEKM
+531 QQMIPTTLQSLEKM
-545 IESLEKLDKKIKPV
+545 IESFEKLDKKIKPATA
-559 IPPTPDKTKLKKPLI
+559 PTPDKPKLKKPLF
-574 EEKEKGREKEN
+574 EEQEKRKEKESS
-585 NEQET
+585 EQE
-590 RVVIKDQS
+590 IKIELKDQRAIVEML
-598 DILTMVDHLIN
+598 DRWMLP
-609 QELQSEWMTFPV
+609 ELQSEWMALPV
-621 RSIENDSSLLY
+621 RLQENDSLLLY
-632 KKMLINW
+632 KKMLIDR
-639 YKQQLAK
+639 YKQQLLQQWMKA
-646 GWLNSDSLMKNGLK
+646 DSSSKVGLK

>member
-74 LIPLSTATPAGTITT
+74 LVPINTTTQAGTITT

-102 KIMIVAEQLLPYLST
+102 KIMILAEQLLPYLSA

-138 QIRKEGLV
+138 QIQKEGLV
-146 KMPANWRVFVQDTAR
+146 KIPANWRVFVQDTAR
-161 QLGISREVRIFLS
+161 QLGITREVRIFLS

-269 AEALLRMAQLQATPA
+269 AEALLRMAQLQSSSA
-284 FAMGAAGNHQHE
+284 FAMAATGNHQHE
-296 LLNRVKRMIGTNENR
+296 LLNRVKRMIGANENR

-331 AWFHPEQSKKS
+331 AWFHPEQSKKTD
-342 SAEQK
+342 AELK
-347 TKELSDTSISRPK
+347 TKNLSDTLISRPK
-360 EVQPI
+360 EVQPV

-382 FFLSNTLKKEMSENL
+382 FFLSNSLKKEMSDNL
-397 ELASREIE
+397 EMASREIE

-425 NALQRLQTEKNLELT
+425 SALQRLQTEKNLELT
-440 DWKEE
+440 DWKDE
-445 LIKIDRAEQEMK
+445 LSKINRAEQEMK

-484 QRMEKDIQEAKL
+484 QRMEKEIQEAKL
-496 TVTREMKSSLLSKVE
+496 AVTKELKSSLLNKVE
-511 QEKISREVEM
+511 QEKISKEVEM
-521 AIKAVEDLNL
+521 AMKVVEDLNL
-531 LQIVPASLQSLEKM
+531 QQMIPATLQSLEKM
-545 IESLEKLDKKIKPV
+545 IESFEKLDKKIKPTT
-559 IPPTPDKTKLKKPLI
+559 PPTPDKPKFKKPLL
-574 EEKEKGREKEN
+574 EEQEKRKEKESS
-585 NEQET
+585 EQET
-590 RVVIKDQS
+590 RFVINDQR
-598 DILTMVDHLIN
+598 DILTTLDHLITP
-609 QELQSEWMTFPV
+609 ELQSDWMTFPV
-621 RSIENDSSLLY
+621 RLQEKDSLRLY
-632 KKMLINW
+632 KKMLIDW
-639 YKQQLAK
+639 YKQQLLQHWMTK
-646 GWLNSDSLMKNGLK
+646 DTSIKVGLK

>member
-1 MLSFF
+1 MLPVF

-18 ANSLWQMAILWL
+18 ANSLWQTAILWL
-30 FYMLITS
+30 FYLLITS
-37 VLKPKASVK
+37 VLKPRASVK

-74 LIPLSTATPAGTITT
+74 LVPVTAGTAAGTITT
-89 IVPPGTGFRSTIL
+89 IVPPGTGFRSSIL
-102 KIMIVAEQLLPYLST
+102 KLMIWAEQLLPYLSA

-124 FLSVRWVIG
+124 FLSVKWIIG

-138 QIRKEGLV
+138 QIRKEGLA

-161 QLGISREVRIFLS
+161 QLGITREVRIFLS

-188 LILVPVASINHLSV
+188 LILVPVASINHLTI

-237 PFTRLFSKHI
+237 PFTRLFSSHI

-284 FAMGAAGNHQHE
+284 FAMAAAGSHQHE
-296 LLNRVKRMIGTNENR
+296 LLNRVKRMIGANENR
-311 FNYKKQLLSFLL
+311 FTYKKQLLSFLL

-331 AWFHPEQSKKS
+331 AWFHPEQSKNNGI
-342 SAEQK
+342 AVQK
-347 TKELSDTSISRPK
+347 NTADSTALRLK
-360 EVQPI
+360 EVQPV

-397 ELASREIE
+397 EQASREIE
-405 ASLNSKEVQE
+405 ASLNSKEVRE
-415 AIHQIPATLQ
+415 AIQQIPATLQ
-425 NALQRLQTEKNLELT
+425 GAFQKIQTEKNLELS

-445 LIKIDRAEQEMK
+445 LIKIEKAEQEMK

-465 NTMPAYVRKPF
+465 SGMPVYVRKPF

-484 QRMEKDIQEAKL
+484 QRMEKDLQEAKL
-496 TVTREMKSSLLSKVE
+496 TIAKEMKATLLNKTE
-511 QEKISREVEM
+511 QEKISKEVEM
-521 AIKAVEDLNL
+521 AMKAVEELNL
-531 LQIVPASLQSLEKM
+531 QQIIPSSLESLEKM
-545 IESLEKLDKKIKPV
+545 IETFEKLDKKIKPV
-559 IPPTPDKTKLKKPLI
+559 SPPAPDKPKFKKPVV
-574 EEKEKGREKEN
+574 EEKIKEKERK
-585 NEQET
+585 EG
-590 RVVIKDQS
+590 VLIKEPAE
-598 DILTMVDHLIN
+598 ILAVLDRLN
-609 QELQSEWMTFPV
+609 ALELQNEWITYPAAF
-621 RSIENDSSLLY
+621 SDQDSMLV
-632 KKMLINW
+632 KKRMLKDW
-639 YKQQLAK
+639 YKQQL
-646 GWLNSDSLMKNGLK
+646 LRQLIQRDSVMVKGLK
-660 RARL
+660 KARL

>member
-1 MLSFF
+1 MLPVF

-18 ANSLWQMAILWL
+18 ANSLWQTAILWL
-30 FYMLITS
+30 FYLLITS
-37 VLKPKASVK
+37 VLKPRASVK

-74 LIPLSTATPAGTITT
+74 LVPVTAGTAAGTITT
-89 IVPPGTGFRSTIL
+89 IVPPGTGFRSSIL
-102 KIMIVAEQLLPYLST
+102 KLMIWAEQLLPYLSA

-124 FLSVRWVIG
+124 FLSVKWIIG

-138 QIRKEGLV
+138 QIRKEGLA

-161 QLGISREVRIFLS
+161 QLGITREVRIFLS

-179 PLTIGFLKP
+179 PLTIGFFKP
-188 LILVPVASINHLSV
+188 LILVPVASINHLTI

-237 PFTRLFSKHI
+237 PFTRLFSSHI

-284 FAMGAAGNHQHE
+284 FAMAAAGSHQHE
-296 LLNRVKRMIGTNENR
+296 LLNRVKRMIGANENR
-311 FNYKKQLLSFLL
+311 FTYKKQLLSFLL

-331 AWFHPEQSKKS
+331 AWFHPEQSKNNGI
-342 SAEQK
+342 AVQK
-347 TKELSDTSISRPK
+347 NTADSTALRLK
-360 EVQPI
+360 EVQPV

-397 ELASREIE
+397 EQASREIE
-405 ASLNSKEVQE
+405 ASLNSKEVRE
-415 AIHQIPATLQ
+415 AIQQIPATLQ
-425 NALQRLQTEKNLELT
+425 GAFQKIQTEKNLELS

-445 LIKIDRAEQEMK
+445 LIKIEKAEQEMK

-465 NTMPAYVRKPF
+465 SGMPVYVRKPF

-484 QRMEKDIQEAKL
+484 QRMEKDLQEAKL
-496 TVTREMKSSLLSKVE
+496 TIAKEMKATLLNKTE
-511 QEKISREVEM
+511 QEKISKEVEM
-521 AIKAVEDLNL
+521 AMKAVEELNL
-531 LQIVPASLQSLEKM
+531 QQIIPSSLESLEKM
-545 IESLEKLDKKIKPV
+545 IETFEKLDKKIKPV
-559 IPPTPDKTKLKKPLI
+559 SPPAPDKPKFKKPVVEEKLK
-574 EEKEKGREKEN
+574 EKERKEG
-585 NEQET
+585 
-590 RVVIKDQS
+590 VLIKEPAE
-598 DILTMVDHLIN
+598 ILAVLDRLN
-609 QELQSEWMTFPV
+609 ALELQNEWVTYPAAF
-621 RSIENDSSLLY
+621 SDQDSMLV
-632 KKMLINW
+632 KKRMLKDW
-639 YKQQLAK
+639 YKQQL
-646 GWLNSDSLMKNGLK
+646 LRQLIQRDSVMVKGLK
-660 RARL
+660 KARL